1 MGNFQADR
9 LQSIQKIFEE
19 NPRLFE
25 QERYSNI
32 VRYDTKGSKKI
43 NVTLPLKDHKH
54 YGETVLF
61 ISEKLNEAGQ
71 IIEYHYAWELSQR
84 LNRMGKQPR
93 HITAFG
99 NEDHEPGTHAW
110 VPSNPYHHHHVPN
123 EPKKRKETTVEE
135 LHRVIEILTDYIHG
149 GLTYESTQSF

>member
-1 MGNFQADR
+1 MGSFQSDR
-9 LQSIQKIFEE
+9 LQFIQKLFEE

-25 QERYSNI
+25 HKKYSEI

-43 NVTLPLKDHKH
+43 ITSLPLQDHKD
-54 YGETVLF
+54 YGETILF
-61 ISEKLNEAGQ
+61 ISEKLSDTGQ

-84 LNRMGKQPR
+84 RKKMGKQPR
-93 HITAFG
+93 HIMAFG
-99 NEDHEPGTHAW
+99 NENHEPGTHAW